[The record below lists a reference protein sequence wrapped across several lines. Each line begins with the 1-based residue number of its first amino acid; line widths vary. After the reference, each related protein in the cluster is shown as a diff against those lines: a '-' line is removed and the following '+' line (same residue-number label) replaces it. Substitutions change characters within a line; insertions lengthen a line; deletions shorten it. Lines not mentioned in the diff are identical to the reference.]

1 MPSLTTVAMTFLP
14 VMATAFGTIND
25 PIVLKQHNEH
35 EMITR
40 LAFQCA
46 APNQKSDGTCFEPRS
61 LDQLAGY
68 HNNVMG
74 IALTGTGMNGAV
86 GAPDTFDPLPEGP
99 EAHCDDADFL
109 DVPGYPQSR
118 KEANARL
125 QTCVDHLRHRF
136 RQAVDAARRLVDER
150 NRIRREMVQISYGGD
165 CTFAFPTWQSDSYGR
180 AKCSAI
186 EGFGRALHG
195 IQDFYAHSNW
205 ADAADPTQEISISN
219 PPGLGMT
226 ETAPFLDLR
235 ANGTIPEEQIP
246 RNLTTGC
253 FNLPDITFG
262 SGVCQGRI
270 THNALSKD
278 KGIIHLDGT
287 FGSPE
292 ADPRSEAVSTNFE
305 LAVKAAVK
313 HSQEAWGHLRDEIRQ
328 QYGAISGDIMICSL
342 IRDDP
347 IKDCRNRTMVL
358 AVDNSF
364 TAGASG
370 AVQLEESLAEEI
382 TSRLNQEGR
391 DTVAIIDNHKPA
403 VVRYPMG
410 SPVHAAFN
418 FPPPSGEICLASG
431 LELGIAETIHAQPET
446 YSDRGAIVLLST
458 SAERPEFT
466 RDTLA
471 QLKRAAEEGI
481 RVHYACIDM
490 HPPSPLPLPP
500 TEDGLAQV
508 EWTPCSPSDALV
520 SPVLKTGGIVAFVDV
535 STARRRIPAH
545 FANLVMDRGLTATD
559 DDGDEGEEEG
569 GGHEH
574 TRIYPGIT
582 LADILSPDHPEKSF
596 VYPVTAGER
605 LQFTVS
611 SIALPNNRDDDDSE
625 NWESSSSSSSSSSG
639 ENDSGS
645 GVSGAEACFTVTL
658 WHDYAQTE
666 IATHTRCGDSS
677 PLTLGYEAGEGVELV
692 LEAEY
697 GGAGLGEVF
706 GGQREEILFVLSV
719 DTSLGDKAD
728 TIATTAGRE
737 KTKLDSA
744 DKGSRTS
751 TSAGSDKAKVTDE
764 GGISVVRSGLEYP
777 VCWNPALT
785 GTRMAG
791 NLSKEE
797 KEREEGLWA
806 WGQNWTFWLRG
817 E

>member
-1 MPSLTTVAMTFLP
+1 MTLLP

-235 ANGTIPEEQIP
+235 ANGTIPEELIP

-292 ADPRSEAVSTNFE
+292 ADPRSEAVATNFE

-313 HSQEAWGHLRDEIRQ
+313 HSQEAWGHLRDQIRQ
-328 QYGAISGDIMICSL
+328 EYGAISGDIMICSL

-364 TAGASG
+364 SAGASG

-391 DTVAIIDNHKPA
+391 DSIAIIDNHKPA

-410 SPVHAAFN
+410 SPVHAAFS

-490 HPPSPLPLPP
+490 HAPSPLPLPP
-500 TEDGLAQV
+500 TDDGLAQV

-535 STARRRIPAH
+535 PSARRIPAH
-545 FANLVMDRGLTATD
+545 FANLVMDRGLTGT
-559 DDGDEGEEEG
+559 DDGDEGDVNAE
-569 GGHEH
+569 HEH

-582 LADILSPDHPEKSF
+582 LADILSPEHPEKSF

-611 SIALPNNRDDDDSE
+611 SISLPNRDDDSD
-625 NWESSSSSSSSSSG
+625 NDGDNADNDSSG
-639 ENDSGS
+639 AVGS
-645 GVSGAEACFTVTL
+645 SGAEACFTVTL

-677 PLTLGYEAGEGVELV
+677 PLTLGYEAGEGVQLV

-697 GGAGLGEVF
+697 GGPTLKEGLLRWDGGL

-719 DTSLGDKAD
+719 DTSLGDKVD
-728 TIATTAGRE
+728 FTTSNTTAGAGKKRGV
-737 KTKLDSA
+737 
-744 DKGSRTS
+744 GSEDRMEGGS
-751 TSAGSDKAKVTDE
+751 TRKSEKAKGADE

-777 VCWNPALT
+777 MCWKPGLS

-791 NLSKEE
+791 NLTEEE
-797 KEREEGLWA
+797 KERKEGLWA

-817 E
+817 G